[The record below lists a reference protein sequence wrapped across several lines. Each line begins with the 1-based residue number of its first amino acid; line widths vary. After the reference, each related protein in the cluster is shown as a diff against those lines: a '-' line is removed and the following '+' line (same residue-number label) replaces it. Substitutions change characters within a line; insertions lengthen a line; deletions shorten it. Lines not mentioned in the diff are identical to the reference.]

1 VSFSY
6 DDTDLGTDTAS
17 GRLNATRF
25 LLGDTNSGDPQVQD
39 TEVTFALSQTGDNI
53 YFAAAWLARTV
64 ASKYSRQVDIDLDG
78 QLSASYSDL
87 AQQYNRLA
95 DQLEYQGTKA
105 GGRLGIK
112 AGGIT
117 KTSIEAARQNT
128 NRVKPTFRRD
138 RFWNPPTYDGVDYGY
153 EDF

>member
-1 VSFSY
+1 
-6 DDTDLGTDTAS
+6 
-17 GRLNATRF
+17 
-25 LLGDTNSGDPQVQD
+25 LGDTDSGDPQVQD
-39 TEVTFALSQTGDNI
+39 TEVTFALSETGDNI

-64 ASKYSRQVDIDLDG
+64 ASKYSRQVNIDLDG
-78 QLSASYSDL
+78 QLSVDYSDL
-87 AQQYNRLA
+87 ARQYNRLA

>member
-1 VSFSY
+1 LSFSY

-17 GRLNATRF
+17 GRLNATRL
-25 LLGDTNSGDPQVQD
+25 LLGDTDSNDPQVQD
-39 TEVTFALSQTGDNI
+39 TEVTFALSETNNNV
-53 YFAAAWLARTV
+53 YYAAAWLARTV
-64 ASKYSRQVDIDLDG
+64 ASKYSRQVTTELDG
-78 QLSASYSDL
+78 QLSVEYSDL
-87 AQQYNRLA
+87 AKQYSKLA

-117 KTSIEAARQNT
+117 KTDIEIAREQT

-138 RFWNPPTYDGVDYGY
+138 RFWNPPTYDGMDFGY
-153 EDF
+153 EDT

>member
-1 VSFSY
+1 MSFSY

-25 LLGDTNSGDPQVQD
+25 LLGDTDSSDPQVKD
-39 TEVTFALSQTGDNI
+39 AEVNFALQETNDNI
-53 YFAAAWLARTV
+53 YFAAAWLARAV
-64 ASKYSRQVDIDLDG
+64 AGKFARQVNIDLDG
-78 QLSASYSDL
+78 QLSADYSDL
-87 AQQYNRLA
+87 ADQYNRLA

-117 KTSIEAARQNT
+117 KTDIETARQNT

-138 RFWNPPTYDGVDYGY
+138 RFWNPPTYDGMDFGY
-153 EDF
+153 EDY

>member
-1 VSFSY
+1 
-6 DDTDLGTDTAS
+6 
-17 GRLNATRF
+17 
-25 LLGDTNSGDPQVQD
+25 VQD
-39 TEVTFALSQTGDNI
+39 TEVTFALSETGDNI

-64 ASKYSRQVDIDLDG
+64 ASKYSRQVNIDLDG
-78 QLSASYSDL
+78 QLSVDYSDL
-87 AQQYNRLA
+87 ARQYNRLA

>member
-1 VSFSY
+1 MSFSY

-25 LLGDTNSGDPQVQD
+25 LLGDTDSGDPQVQD
-39 TEVTFALSQTGDNI
+39 TEVTFALSETGDNI

-64 ASKYSRQVDIDLDG
+64 ASKYSRQVNIDLDG
-78 QLSASYSDL
+78 QLSVDYSDL
-87 AQQYNRLA
+87 ARQYNRLA